1 MPAAQ
6 AVTEGARQI
15 ALARNTGQLRFSP
28 DAQGFDLC
36 CAVLLTSSKA
46 DIGRLACNVALDVV
60 KRADTVESLARDLGF
75 VRGPDIMEVT
85 SPMRPAG
92 RFPEAAYAVRSWL
105 IKLPVAFVAVSLK
118 DAACLA
124 EVMVDVLFLP
134 VGSKVVD
141 RARWSRARPGTLI
154 ADIGPDPALLHALAQ
169 TLIPKG
175 TIKHPDWSV
184 IGMKKVTAHDHRLD
198 PLNERLE
205 HLHGATA
212 PIDQRAVRN
221 VGAHAGEDLVQ
232 AIQRQVIVELRDQD
246 VSQKDGGID
255 ATVEAKV
262 APIVQPQ
269 LDHCRHARNVL
280 THQRGA
286 MHGGHVYGNEDRIGR
301 GRQQTLLLQL
311 MPPGVNLLPAYIVP
325 VGNLSDRRT
334 VEPNRHDNVE
344 LLLVTPTPPSFL
356 TKNFDTHPIPHLRHV
371 ANDVANDV
379 S

>member
-105 IKLPVAFVAVSLK
+105 IKLPIAFVAVSLK
-118 DAACLA
+118 DAACLP
-124 EVMVDVLFLP
+124 EVTVDVLFLP

-141 RARWSRARPGTLI
+141 RSRWSSARPGTLI
-154 ADIGPDPALLHALAQ
+154 ADIGPDPALLHAFAQ
-169 TLIPKG
+169 PLIPKR
-175 TIKHPDWSV
+175 TIEHPDRGV
-184 IGMKKVTAHDHRLD
+184 VGMEKVTAHDHRLD
-198 PLNERLE
+198 PLNQRLE

-232 AIQRQVIVELRDQD
+232 AIQRQVIVELRDQN
-246 VSQKDGGID
+246 VSQKPSTCHAARYRTAGRRQLHHLLA
-255 ATVEAKV
+255 ATAGLLQSGDLDDLHLRSDHVEDFAGVLADK
-262 APIVQPQ
+262 AQFTAAIGAAGTRIEFFALARCLFRYPRTAAHGLLGPACHRRGR
-269 LDHCRHARNVL
+269 HCRIDLIERL
-280 THQRGA
+280 GA
-286 MHGGHVYGNEDRIGR
+286 VFRCGD
-301 GRQQTLLLQL
+301 
-311 MPPGVNLLPAYIVP
+311 
-325 VGNLSDRRT
+325 
-334 VEPNRHDNVE
+334 
-344 LLLVTPTPPSFL
+344 
-356 TKNFDTHPIPHLRHV
+356 
-371 ANDVANDV
+371 
-379 S
+379 